1 LILRVLR
8 IVFKDVT
15 LVRQE
20 GLEPL
25 SVGSGGQRRPLYQ
38 LLFL

>member
-1 LILRVLR
+1 MILRVLR
-8 IVFKDVT
+8 IVFKDVMF
-15 LVRQE
+15 VRQE

-25 SVGSGGQRRPLYQ
+25 SVGSGDQRCPLYE